1 MIKAFSLTLLD
12 LARDTP
18 LPAFLNIMRRSPLA
32 VGMLAKEQLR
42 IDVAM
47 HTKSDSEFLVHFQK

>member
-18 LPAFLNIMRRSPLA
+18 LPVFLNIMSLLA

-47 HTKSDSEFLVHFQK
+47 HTKSDSEFLVCFQK